1 MWLAKP
7 CCSLLL
13 IADAKFTFSGIKG
26 KTNNGGGIGW
36 SIEGKKYY
44 DYLYFKVKADRKKHT
59 KSHRDGGVITFNKEL
74 YNLFQQRRFRE
85 LETTPTGLDSR
96 KPKKET
102 YSCVDE
108 SADSDADSHDE
119 SEADPDEVA
128 V

>member
-1 MWLAKP
+1 MQTP
-7 CCSLLL
+7 
-13 IADAKFTFSGIKG
+13 KFTFSRIKG
-26 KTNNGGGIGW
+26 KTNNGGGSGW

-59 KSHRDGGVITFNKEL
+59 TSHRDGGVITFNKEL

-108 SADSDADSHDE
+108 FADSDADSHDE